1 MSKWTD
7 IVRHLVPPPHF
18 IEEALATQRFN
29 NLSQKVGDK
38 NQDWNTVSHLIP
50 QLISSDEKGSHIGI
64 CHFLAIWY
72 LNSSQ
77 FMRIMQ
83 GKKAMPPSTKAK
95 LTNLLPYPPGN
106 QGFVS
111 DQSLDNHTLLF
122 RLWSLEG
129 SLLPRCRDSKRT
141 FTVEAGK
148 LRLYTAMHC
157 TSARCGIHSRLVF
170 CCDPVS
176 SAATCFGPYLFF

>member
-1 MSKWTD
+1 MTKWTD

-50 QLISSDEKGSHIGI
+50 QLISPDGKGSHIGI
-64 CHFLAIWY
+64 CHFFGHLVSEH
-72 LNSSQ
+72 SSQ
-77 FMRIMQ
+77 FIRIIQ

-95 LTNLLPYPPGN
+95 LTNLLPYPPSN

-111 DQSLDNHTLLF
+111 DQSLDNHMLLF

-129 SLLPRCRDSKRT
+129 PLLPRCRDSKRI

-148 LRLYTAMHC
+148 LRLT
-157 TSARCGIHSRLVF
+157 
-170 CCDPVS
+170 
-176 SAATCFGPYLFF
+176 